1 MSITGDI
8 QSGDAEITGAT
19 IEPTEA
25 LVAQTREAVQRM
37 RATRADSPC
46 GRDVWAA
53 WKAGDATIY
62 VDIEIDGRAYLLF
75 SPTHTAPPSG
85 QARPLAQFQTL
96 RQGLEHL
103 RAGSRGAGPE
113 NRQNQQRADAVTQ
126 ETFSIRCY
134 RLCASC
140 TQRIALLGPGA
151 VTTDEPFYIV
161 A

>member
-1 MSITGDI
+1 MSIIDDI
-8 QSGDAEITGAT
+8 QSGDAEITGVT
-19 IEPTEA
+19 IEPTET

-46 GRDVWAA
+46 GRDVWAE
-53 WKAGDATIY
+53 G
-62 VDIEIDGRAYLLF
+62 GRRNDLRGHRNRRADLPPL

-85 QARPLAQFQTL
+85 QARPLAQFQKL
-96 RQGLEHL
+96 RQRLEHL
-103 RAGSRGAGPE
+103 RAGSREAESE
-113 NRQNQQRADAVTQ
+113 NRPNRQRADAAAPQ

-151 VTTDEPFYIV
+151 VTRDEPFYIV